1 MRNDRP
7 HGRYR
12 ATCRRHCGAG
22 DRDRSLNQ
30 AIQEI
35 WAAIKSDVTAQEMAL
50 AAGLER
56 GALVSINPP
65 FVADRE
71 QSAFGRSAAIVV
83 FMGLDVSRALGGKTV
98 EEGWDSKVWEE
109 YFWPRVLAKFGLEPP
124 K

>member
-1 MRNDRP
+1 MAD
-7 HGRYR
+7 
-12 ATCRRHCGAG
+12 TERRVVVIVAPAIEIAQ
-22 DRDRSLNQ
+22 LNQ

-56 GALVSINPP
+56 GALVSINPS
-65 FVADRE
+65 FVAARDP
-71 QSAFGRSAAIVV
+71 SALGGSGAIVI
-83 FMGLDVSRALGGKTV
+83 FMGLDVSRALRGKTV